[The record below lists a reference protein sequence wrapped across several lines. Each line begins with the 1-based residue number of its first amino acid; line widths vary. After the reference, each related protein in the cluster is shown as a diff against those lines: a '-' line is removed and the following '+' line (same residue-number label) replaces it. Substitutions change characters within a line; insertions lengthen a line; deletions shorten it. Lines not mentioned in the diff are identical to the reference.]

1 MQLTSYDH
9 DMLREISACNFDLG
23 QVAYNRY
30 LRHEQIL
37 WWTRQPHIA
46 PVLEQ
51 LKQSR
56 QTQPAA
62 PAPAPPPAPA
72 PAPTPA
78 PLPQPIQQTAQPT
91 PAAVEHHDE
100 HHAEPGPTTHHHYP
114 SPDLG
119 SSLMSAL
126 RVSPLLLRL
135 SATLLLATPLLQN
148 SALAGPPPELREAR
162 EEMNELMPGSV
173 RARVPTTTA
182 GKQLQW
188 VLDALNNLDVSDAP
202 QRCSEAFLDF
212 ISIEELESTF
222 REIKEEVYEGK
233 EIVAIRA
240 VAGDRDDSVDAIIT
254 GVGMPNALSLLL
266 MTDDQTGKI
275 AVLRFAPAGGNN
287 AGGGGGG
294 GKWDPLANDAQ
305 QLGGLVSYGVYEIQP
320 RDPKQPDGPLELL
333 PVTGQE
339 EHRALNIATTMRLYV
354 LHAIIEQVQAGKV
367 TWDTRVV
374 IADNLK
380 SLPGNGDGRMQL
392 EAPGRGYPLRRF
404 AELMMTNDDNTATDH
419 IITTL
424 SREVVEESVNARNDN
439 AALNVPFLTTREAYA
454 LKLAGDETP
463 ARWAQATDDDQR
475 TMLTTGAGAFAT
487 KPDVAKLA
495 NWARSPRVSDIGW
508 FASAEQLCEL
518 MKLTREREVRQQTM
532 LISPWIRSTTG
543 IALDPQVW
551 KSAAYV
557 GASEPGAMSGVWLL
571 ERQDGKLYTFSAI
584 WNDPDAETDQ
594 SGFNALAD
602 RAVEILAEDFK
613 PEEEEDAE
621 TVSPIRPRTPA
632 AETPKEQPAAPEDG
646 R

>member
-1 MQLTSYDH
+1 MRLTSYDH
-9 DMLREISACNFDLG
+9 DMLRELIACNFDLG
-23 QVAYNRY
+23 QVAFNRY

-46 PVLEQ
+46 AAIEE
-51 LKQSR
+51 LKLSQ
-56 QTQPAA
+56 QAQ
-62 PAPAPPPAPA
+62 PPAPA
-72 PAPTPA
+72 QPEPVQPTLA
-78 PLPQPIQQTAQPT
+78 QTAPCSVHAPQ
-91 PAAVEHHDE
+91 AASRSRGHR
-100 HHAEPGPTTHHHYP
+100 HYP
-114 SPDLG
+114 DPALG
-119 SSLMSAL
+119 SSLMRFL

-135 SATLLLATPLLQN
+135 SATCLLAT

-173 RARVPTTTA
+173 RAKIPTTTA

-202 QRCSEAFLDF
+202 ERCSEAFLDF

-354 LHAIIEQVQAGKV
+354 LNAIVEQVQAGKV
-367 TWDTRVV
+367 TWDTRLV

-380 SLPGNGDGRMQL
+380 SLPGNGEGRMQL

-404 AELMMTNDDNTATDH
+404 AELMMTADDNTATDH
-419 IITTL
+419 IITML

-463 ARWAQATDDDQR
+463 ARWIEATDDEQR
-475 TMLTTGAGAFAT
+475 TMLTTGAGAFAS

-518 MKLTREREVRQQTM
+518 MKHMRELEVQQDSM

-594 SGFNALAD
+594 PGFNALAD

-613 PEEEEDAE
+613 LEDEDAE
-621 TVSPIRPRTPA
+621 TVSPIRPREPA
-632 AETPKEQPAAPEDG
+632 AQPPKEAPSPPEDN